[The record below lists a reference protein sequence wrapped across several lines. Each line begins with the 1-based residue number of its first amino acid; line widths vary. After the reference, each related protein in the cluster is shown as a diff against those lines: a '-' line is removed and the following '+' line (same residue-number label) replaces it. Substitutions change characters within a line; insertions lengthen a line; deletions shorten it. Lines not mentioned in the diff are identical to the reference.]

1 MTLPLPEAGGDTP
14 PIGERARLADN
25 LGPEGAGR
33 LFRLVKNHGALIQI
47 DGQGGK
53 VFRCR
58 AITLGFEGGLQ
69 DTFEYDGVE
78 CRCLESFSIAGAARG
93 RGVGREDLGNNA
105 SAASCREPV
114 KGDAPS
120 GGNGQRLVQRWHSP
134 IADVRPEDG
143 FREATSLGKRCY
155 RPRSDEHLQTGCKRA
170 RFDCRD

>member
-1 MTLPLPEAGGDTP
+1 MTLPLPEAGEDTP
-14 PIGERARLADN
+14 LVGKRAWVAESR
-25 LGPEGAGR
+25 GPKAPGGLVL
-33 LFRLVKNHGALIQI
+33 LFKNHGTVIKI

-58 AITLGFEGGLQ
+58 AIALGFEDSLQ
-69 DTFEYDGVE
+69 DAFEYDGVE
-78 CRCLESFSIAGAARG
+78 CRCLRLFSIAGAARG
-93 RGVGREDLGNNA
+93 RGVGREDLGTDA

-120 GGNGQRLVQRWHSP
+120 GGNGQSLVQRWHSP

-143 FREATSLGKRCY
+143 FREATSLGKGCD

-170 RFDCRD
+170 RFDGRD